1 MHQQTS
7 SKSLL
12 IISTFGMLV
21 AFTAWAAFSPLI
33 NQFGQTYN
41 LSATEQSIL
50 VAIPVLL
57 GSVMRIPLGIL
68 TEKYGGRKMYTALLL
83 FLVLPL
89 LATGF
94 ANSYL
99 TLLICALFL
108 GMAGTAFA
116 ISMTFVSKWT
126 PKEKQGTALGINA
139 MGNAG
144 TAIAA
149 FLLPTIALMWGVEWV
164 FWGLILPVLIMA
176 AVIWFFTPET
186 PSAGTNRTV
195 KGELSILKYKD
206 TWVLSLFY
214 FVTFG
219 LFVAMGIY
227 LPTLLINVY
236 DLSAVDAGMRAAG
249 FVLLATFVRPVGG
262 YLADKY
268 DPGKMM
274 SQLFAGIVVC
284 AAVIA
289 PAVGNIFIFTAASLL
304 LAVLSGM
311 GSGVVFKMVPSI
323 FAKSTGAATGIV
335 GAAGGLGGFFPPI
348 MLGVIR
354 DLTGA
359 YTIAFIL
366 LAVVSLVCFSFN
378 KMEYDKKTVTVPKSE
393 RAGAEQ
399 RSETIR

>member
-1 MHQQTS
+1 MHQPAS
-7 SKSLL
+7 NKSLL
-12 IISTFGMLV
+12 TISTLGMLV

-33 NQFGQTYN
+33 NQFGETYS
-41 LSATEQSIL
+41 LSATEQSVL
-50 VAIPVLL
+50 VAVPILL

-94 ANSYL
+94 ANSYMM
-99 TLLICALFL
+99 LLICALFL
-108 GMAGTAFA
+108 GMAGTAFS

-126 PKEKQGTALGINA
+126 PPEKQGTALGINA

-149 FLLPTIALMWGVEWV
+149 FTLPSIALLWGVEWV
-164 FWGLILPVLIMA
+164 FWGLIPPILIMA

-186 PSAGTNRTV
+186 PSAGTKRTV
-195 KGELSILKYKD
+195 KGELSILKFKD
-206 TWVLSLFY
+206 TWILSIFY

-236 DLSAVDAGMRAAG
+236 EFSAVDAGMRAAG
-249 FVLLATFVRPVGG
+249 FVLLATFARPFGG
-262 YLADKY
+262 FFADKME
-268 DPGKMM
+268 PGKIMTL
-274 SQLFAGIVVC
+274 LFTGITLCAGII
-284 AAVIA
+284 AAAI
-289 PAVGNIFIFTAASLL
+289 GNIFIFTAASLVL
-304 LAVLSGM
+304 GILSGM

-323 FAKSTGAATGIV
+323 FPKSTGAATGIV

-348 MLGVIR
+348 MLGIIR
-354 DLTGA
+354 DITGA
-359 YTIAFIL
+359 YMLAFIL
-366 LAVVSLVCFSFN
+366 LAAASIVCLAFN
-378 KMEYDKKTVTVPKSE
+378 KTAYDKKEVPAAQSSRK
-393 RAGAEQ
+393 
-399 RSETIR
+399 ETKVNQSS